1 MKNILKNRPLLGSR
15 RGFHYFI
22 IQVIFNDMINH
33 RINKDKDMCLM
44 CVEIWKE
51 RMTFGE
57 ARKALPELIATAKD
71 EAEKEHYL
79 ELLRAD
85 EEELKELAKDAG
97 TKD

>member
-1 MKNILKNRPLLGSR
+1 
-15 RGFHYFI
+15 
-22 IQVIFNDMINH
+22 
-33 RINKDKDMCLM
+33 MCLM